1 VISKASHL
9 NLIGILEG
17 SKAMKE
23 EKHRGKGKFGLFF
36 IRTLFNLKQGKAKPI
51 FLIIKPA

>member
-1 VISKASHL
+1 MILKASHL

-23 EKHRGKGKFGLFF
+23 EKQRGKGKFGLFF
-36 IRTLFNLKQGKAKPI
+36 YQNLI
-51 FLIIKPA
+51 